1 MSCSFFNIVGGIC
14 GAEERTSTS
23 TSVIALTQC
32 NKDIRHHKKFL
43 KFSGIETEVE
53 LILARCGYFEK
64 PPNVLEMTLCPTHR
78 GRLGIGWRR
87 STNLC
92 CVPEVLSGHHK
103 DLRKVPALQ
112 KGIHLFQSIKL
123 LELTKQFVPVGS
135 GE

>member
-14 GAEERTSTS
+14 GAEEPTSTS

-32 NKDIRHHKKFL
+32 DKDIRHRKKSL

-64 PPNVLEMTLCPTHR
+64 PPNVLEMTICPAHR
-78 GRLGIGWRR
+78 GRFGIGWRR

-92 CVPEVLSGHHK
+92 CVPEVLSGHRK

-112 KGIHLFQSIKL
+112 KGINLFQSIKL
-123 LELTKQFVPVGS
+123 LELTRQFVPVGS
-135 GE
+135 GK

>member
-1 MSCSFFNIVGGIC
+1 MSCSFFDIVGGIC

-32 NKDIRHHKKFL
+32 NKDIRHHKKSL

-64 PPNVLEMTLCPTHR
+64 PPNVLEMTIYPAHR
-78 GRLGIGWRR
+78 GRLGIFWRR

-92 CVPEVLSGHHK
+92 CVTEVLSGHRK

-112 KGIHLFQSIKL
+112 KGINLFQSIKYWNL
-123 LELTKQFVPVGS
+123 QGNSFL
-135 GE
+135 

>member
-53 LILARCGYFEK
+53 LILARCGALLFDLFRRPFGK
-64 PPNVLEMTLCPTHR
+64 GASKNGR
-78 GRLGIGWRR
+78 GRAGLLANK
-87 STNLC
+87 STL
-92 CVPEVLSGHHK
+92 PYKS
-103 DLRKVPALQ
+103 
-112 KGIHLFQSIKL
+112 
-123 LELTKQFVPVGS
+123 
-135 GE
+135 